1 MSTEDTKEKA
11 PLWTRMKTRWRLWG
25 PWRRTFILLDVVL
38 ILNLLFMLG
47 AWILHPLIII
57 VPPGGIETHLAL
69 VSRFPFQFVPVLAII
84 GSAFSAV
91 VTPMD
96 MFPDKR
102 FRVIALFL
110 ISWMGTITTLVCL
123 FFQNQWYL
131 VMSPITGLVPIEPYP
146 GYWAQMGLQNV
157 IYNHLTLLP
166 LLMVLGFFG
175 MIIAYLF
182 QYWILG

>member
-1 MSTEDTKEKA
+1 MSAEEAKEKVT
-11 PLWTRMKTRWRLWG
+11 LWMRMKTRWRLWG
-25 PWRRTFILLDVVL
+25 PWRRTFILLDIVL

-47 AWILHPLIII
+47 AWLLHPLVII

-69 VSRFPFQFVPVLAII
+69 VCRFPLHLVPVLAII

-131 VMSPITGLVPIEPYP
+131 VMSPITGWVPIEPYP
-146 GYWAQMGLQNV
+146 GYWAQMGFQNV